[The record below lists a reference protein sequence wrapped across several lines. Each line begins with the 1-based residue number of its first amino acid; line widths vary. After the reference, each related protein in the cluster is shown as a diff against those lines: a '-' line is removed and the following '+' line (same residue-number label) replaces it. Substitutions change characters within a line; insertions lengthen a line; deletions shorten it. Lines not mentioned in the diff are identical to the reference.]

1 MPVSSLCAVSPR
13 RAAGALELRLFNV
26 GRQPVEWLRI
36 AMLAGL
42 FALLAACGST
52 PKDDPSSQASL
63 DKLYVEAKE
72 ELASGAYER
81 AIKLLERI
89 EGRAAGTMLAQQAML
104 EMAWAQHRSGEKAQ
118 ALATLDRFIK
128 LHPSSAG
135 IDYAL
140 YLKGLVNFNEDLG
153 LFGRFAGQ
161 DVSERDQQASRDALQ
176 TFKELADKYPTSRY
190 AEDSRKR
197 IDFITNMLARHE
209 VHVARYYFVRGAFVA
224 AASRAQTAFSEYQY
238 APAAE
243 EALFILAKSYEQ
255 MQLNQLR
262 DDALRVL
269 KHNFPNSKYLAAA
282 GSSNGKAWWKF
293 W

>member
-1 MPVSSLCAVSPR
+1 MSPR
-13 RAAGALELRLFNV
+13 RAGGAQEMRPTHSVRQSAGRAGTAMWV
-26 GRQPVEWLRI
+26 GL
-36 AMLAGL
+36 LGL
-42 FALLAACGST
+42 LALLTACSSP

-72 ELASGAYER
+72 ELSSGAYER

-89 EGRAAGTMLAQQAML
+89 EGRAAGTLLAQQAML

-176 TFKELADKYPTSRY
+176 TFKELTEKYPTSRY
-190 AEDSRKR
+190 AEDARKR
-197 IDFITNMLARHE
+197 IDFITNMLAQYE
-209 VHVARYYFVRGAFVA
+209 VHVARYYFVRGAYVA
-224 AASRAQTAFSEYQY
+224 AASRAQTAFTEYQY

-243 EALFILAKSYEQ
+243 EALFILAQSYDQ
-255 MQLNQLR
+255 MQLKQMR
-262 DDALRVL
+262 DDTLRVL
-269 KHNFPNSKYLAAA
+269 KKNFPNSKFASEAA
-282 GSSNGKAWWKF
+282 GTNGKAWWKF